1 MFLFIIGENTYKI
14 NFIKLAIMD
23 VGSILIVLPLLIIFS
38 YLFDIFARRTK
49 FPSVILLVFTGIVA
63 RGISSYYGYSN
74 FDFLDSLVPV
84 LGTIGLILIVLEA
97 ALELEIKKEKTS
109 IIIKGFLAAFFI
121 LLINIILVSLFFG
134 EVIGLSYPT
143 SVIYAIP
150 LSIISSAVAIP
161 SANGLL
167 TKNKEFIV
175 YESTFSDILG
185 IMIFYY
191 SLGQAEKGEPLI
203 GLEPIFTLIG
213 QIFLIIIISI
223 AITYLLFQLIQRIE
237 HHVKFFLILALL
249 ILSYEIGKEF
259 LKLPSLVLIF
269 IFGIFLSNF
278 SNLIPDSLKKYIKT
292 DKVGK
297 SDLHEFHLL
306 TAESTFLVRT
316 FFFLFFG
323 FSIPLESFV
332 EFEPYII
339 GATVLLIMYG
349 VRYFYLALVM
359 PDEESKPLLYFS
371 PRGLITILLFL
382 SISDYDIQKSNIVDE
397 KVLLVIIIASMLI
410 MIQGSINR
418 KKKEDPELEPQ
429 QTFTEIVD
437 SQIDKK

>member
-1 MFLFIIGENTYKI
+1 
-14 NFIKLAIMD
+14 MD
-23 VGSILIVLPLLIIFS
+23 VGSILIILPVLIIFS
-38 YLFDIFARRTK
+38 YLFDILAIRTK
-49 FPSVILLVFTGIVA
+49 FPSVILLVLTGIIA
-63 RGISSYYGYSN
+63 RSISTYYGYNN
-74 FDFLDSLVPV
+74 FEFLDNLVPV

-97 ALELEIKKEKTS
+97 ALELEIKKEKMD
-109 IIIKGFLAAFFI
+109 IIIKGFMAASVI
-121 LLINIILVSLFFG
+121 LIINIILVSLFFQNI
-134 EVIGLSYPT
+134 IGLPYPT

-161 SANGLL
+161 SASGLIN
-167 TKNKEFIV
+167 KNREFVV

-185 IMIFYY
+185 IMLFYY
-191 SLGQAEKGEPLI
+191 SIRQAEKGEALI
-203 GLEPIFTLIG
+203 GLEPILTLIG
-213 QIFLIIIISI
+213 QIFLIIVLSL

-249 ILSYEIGKEF
+249 ILAYEIGKDI

-269 IFGIFLSNF
+269 IFGIFLGNF
-278 SNLIPDSLKKYIKT
+278 SNLIPERLKRYVKT
-292 DKVGK
+292 EKVGK
-297 SDLHEFHLL
+297 DDLHEFNLL

-323 FSIPLESFV
+323 FSIPIESFL

-349 VRYFYLALVM
+349 VRYFYLAVTNK
-359 PDEESKPLLYFS
+359 DVESKPLLYFS

-382 SISDYDIQKSNIVDE
+382 SIADYEIEKSSIIDE

-410 MIQGSINR
+410 MIQGSITR
-418 KKKEDPELEPQ
+418 KNQNKEDKDLSEQSLS
-429 QTFTEIVD
+429 EIID
-437 SQIDKK
+437 EQID

>member
-1 MFLFIIGENTYKI
+1 MFLFLIAENTYKI

-278 SNLIPDSLKKYIKT
+278 SNLIPDSLKKYVKT

-323 FSIPLESFV
+323 FSIPLESFI

-359 PDEESKPLLYFS
+359 PDDDSKPLLYFS

>member
-1 MFLFIIGENTYKI
+1 M
-14 NFIKLAIMD
+14 
-23 VGSILIVLPLLIIFS
+23 
-38 YLFDIFARRTK
+38 
-49 FPSVILLVFTGIVA
+49 
-63 RGISSYYGYSN
+63 
-74 FDFLDSLVPV
+74 
-84 LGTIGLILIVLEA
+84 ILIVLEA
-97 ALELEIKKEKTS
+97 AIELEIKKEKTE
-109 IIIKGFLAAFFI
+109 IIIKGFLAALVI
-121 LLINIILVSLFFG
+121 LVINIVLVSVFFNQ
-134 EVIGLSYPT
+134 VIGLPYPT

-161 SANGLL
+161 SATGLI
-167 TKNKEFIV
+167 TKNKEFVV

-185 IMIFYY
+185 IMFFYY
-191 SLGQAEKGEPLI
+191 CIRQAEKGEALI
-203 GLEPIFTLIG
+203 GIEPIITLIG

-249 ILSYEIGKEF
+249 ILAYEIGNDF

-278 SNLIPDSLKKYIKT
+278 TNLIPKSLKKYIKT

-323 FSIPLESFV
+323 FSIPIESFI

-349 VRYFYLALVM
+349 IRYFYLALVLN
-359 PDEESKPLLYFS
+359 DEDSKPLLYFS

-382 SISDYDIQKSNIVDE
+382 SISDYDC
-397 KVLLVIIIASMLI
+397 LLYTSP
-410 MIQGSINR
+410 SPR
-418 KKKEDPELEPQ
+418 
-429 QTFTEIVD
+429 
-437 SQIDKK
+437 DKTVSRMPSSA

>member
-1 MFLFIIGENTYKI
+1 MFLFLIAENTYKI
-14 NFIKLAIMD
+14 NFIKLAFMD

-49 FPSVILLVFTGIVA
+49 FPSVILLVFTGILA
-63 RGISSYYGYSN
+63 RSISSYYGYTN
-74 FDFLDSLVPV
+74 FQFLDSLVPV

-121 LLINIILVSLFFG
+121 LMINIILVSIFFG

-161 SANGLL
+161 SATGLI

-191 SLGQAEKGEPLI
+191 SVRQVEKGQPLI

-249 ILSYEIGKEF
+249 ILAYEIGKDF

-278 SNLIPDSLKKYIKT
+278 KNLIPTSLKKYIKT

-349 VRYFYLALVM
+349 VRYFYLALVI
-359 PDEESKPLLYFS
+359 PDDDSKPLLYFS
-371 PRGLITILLFL
+371 PRGLIL
-382 SISDYDIQKSNIVDE
+382 S
-397 KVLLVIIIASMLI
+397 LI
-410 MIQGSINR
+410 HI
-418 KKKEDPELEPQ
+418 
-429 QTFTEIVD
+429 
-437 SQIDKK
+437 

>member
-1 MFLFIIGENTYKI
+1 
-14 NFIKLAIMD
+14 MD
-23 VGSILIVLPLLIIFS
+23 VSSILIVLPLLIIFS

-49 FPSVILLVFTGIVA
+49 FPSVILLVLTGIIA
-63 RGISSYYGYSN
+63 RFISSYYGYDN
-74 FDFLDSLVPV
+74 FQFLASLVPV

-97 ALELEIKKEKTS
+97 ALELEIKKEKTE
-109 IIIKGFLAAFFI
+109 IIVKGFLAAFVI
-121 LLINIILVSLFFG
+121 LVINIILVSLFF
-134 EVIGLSYPT
+134 ENVIGLSYPN

-161 SANGLL
+161 SATGLI
-167 TKNKEFIV
+167 TKNKEFVV

-191 SLGQAEKGEPLI
+191 CIRQAEKAEPLI
-203 GLEPIFTLIG
+203 GVEPIVTLLG
-213 QIFLIIIISI
+213 QIILIIIISI
-223 AITYLLFQLIQRIE
+223 AITYLLFLLIQRIE

-249 ILSYEIGKEF
+249 ILAYEIGKDF

-278 SNLIPDSLKKYIKT
+278 TNLIPKSLKKYIKT
-292 DKVGK
+292 DDVKK

-323 FSIPLESFV
+323 FSIPLDSFV

-349 VRYFYLALVM
+349 VRYFYLALVLN
-359 PDEESKPLLYFS
+359 DEESKPLLYFS

-410 MIQGSINR
+410 MIQGSIKR
-418 KKKEDPELEPQ
+418 TKKEDEESNEPQ
-429 QTFTEIVD
+429 QSLSEIVD
-437 SQIDKK
+437 SQIDKKWKK

>member
-1 MFLFIIGENTYKI
+1 
-14 NFIKLAIMD
+14 MD

-49 FPSVILLVFTGIVA
+49 FPSVILLVLTGIIL
-63 RGISSYYGYSN
+63 RFFSSYSGYTN
-74 FDFLDSLVPV
+74 FEFLDSLVPV

-97 ALELEIKKEKTS
+97 ALELEIKKEKAQ
-109 IIIKGFLAAFFI
+109 IIVKGFLAALVI
-121 LLINIILVSLFFG
+121 LVINIVLVSIFFNQ
-134 EVIGLSYPT
+134 VIGLEYST

-161 SANGLL
+161 SATGLI
-167 TKNKEFIV
+167 TSNKEFVV

-191 SLGQAEKGEPLI
+191 CIRQAEKGEAFI

-213 QIFLIIIISI
+213 QIFLIIGISI
-223 AITYLLFQLIQRIE
+223 VITYLLFQLIQRIE

-249 ILSYEIGKEF
+249 ILAYEIGKDF

-278 SNLIPDSLKKYIKT
+278 TNLIPKSLKKYIKT
-292 DKVGK
+292 DNVKK

-323 FSIPLESFV
+323 FSIPLDSFV

-349 VRYFYLALVM
+349 VRYFYLALVLN
-359 PDEESKPLLYFS
+359 DEESKPLLYFS

-410 MIQGSINR
+410 MIQGSIKR
-418 KKKEDPELEPQ
+418 TKKEDEESKEPQ
-429 QTFTEIVD
+429 QSLSEIVD

>member
-1 MFLFIIGENTYKI
+1 
-14 NFIKLAIMD
+14 MD

-49 FPSVILLVFTGIVA
+49 FPSVILLVLTGIIL
-63 RGISSYYGYSN
+63 RFFSSYSGYSN
-74 FDFLDSLVPV
+74 FEFLDSLVPV

-97 ALELEIKKEKTS
+97 ALELEIKKEKAQ
-109 IIIKGFLAAFFI
+109 IIIKGFLAALVI
-121 LLINIILVSLFFG
+121 LIINIVLVSIFFNQ
-134 EVIGLSYPT
+134 VIGLEYST

-161 SANGLL
+161 SATGLI
-167 TKNKEFIV
+167 TNNKEFVV

-191 SLGQAEKGEPLI
+191 CIRQAEKGEAFI

-213 QIFLIIIISI
+213 QIFLIIGISI
-223 AITYLLFQLIQRIE
+223 VITYLLFQLIQRIE

-249 ILSYEIGKEF
+249 ILAYEIGKDF

-278 SNLIPDSLKKYIKT
+278 TNLIPKSLKKYIKT
-292 DKVGK
+292 DDIKK

-323 FSIPLESFV
+323 FSIPIESFV

-349 VRYFYLALVM
+349 VRYFYLALTLN
-359 PDEESKPLLYFS
+359 DDESKPLLYFS

-410 MIQGSINR
+410 MIQGSIKR
-418 KKKEDPELEPQ
+418 TKKEDKESNEPQ
-429 QTFTEIVD
+429 QSLSEIVD

>member
-1 MFLFIIGENTYKI
+1 
-14 NFIKLAIMD
+14 
-23 VGSILIVLPLLIIFS
+23 
-38 YLFDIFARRTK
+38 
-49 FPSVILLVFTGIVA
+49 VFTGIVA

-191 SLGQAEKGEPLI
+191 SVRQAEKGEPLI

-249 ILSYEIGKEF
+249 ILSYEIGKDF

>member
-1 MFLFIIGENTYKI
+1 
-14 NFIKLAIMD
+14 MD
-23 VGSILIVLPLLIIFS
+23 VSSILIVLPLLIIFS

-49 FPSVILLVFTGIVA
+49 FPSVILLVLTGIIA
-63 RGISSYYGYSN
+63 RFISSYYGYDN
-74 FDFLDSLVPV
+74 FMFLDSLVPV

-97 ALELEIKKEKTS
+97 ALELEIKKEKTE
-109 IIIKGFLAAFFI
+109 IIVKGFLAAFVI
-121 LLINIILVSLFFG
+121 LIINIILVSLFF
-134 EVIGLSYPT
+134 ENVIGLSYPN

-161 SANGLL
+161 SATGLI
-167 TKNKEFIV
+167 TKNKEFVV

-191 SLGQAEKGEPLI
+191 CIRQAEKAEPLI
-203 GLEPIFTLIG
+203 GVEPIVTLLG
-213 QIFLIIIISI
+213 QIILIIIISI
-223 AITYLLFQLIQRIE
+223 AITYLLFLLIQRIE

-249 ILSYEIGKEF
+249 ILAYEIGKDF

-278 SNLIPDSLKKYIKT
+278 TNLIPKSLKKYIKT
-292 DKVGK
+292 DNVKK
-297 SDLHEFHLL
+297 SDLHEFYLL

-323 FSIPLESFV
+323 FSIPLDSFV

-339 GATVLLIMYG
+339 GSTVLLIMYG
-349 VRYFYLALVM
+349 VRYFYLALVLN
-359 PDEESKPLLYFS
+359 DEESKPLLYFS

-382 SISDYDIQKSNIVDE
+382 SISDYDIQNSNIIDE

-410 MIQGSINR
+410 MIQGSI
-418 KKKEDPELEPQ
+418 KKIKKEDDESNEPQ
-429 QTFTEIVD
+429 KSLSEIVD

>member
-1 MFLFIIGENTYKI
+1 
-14 NFIKLAIMD
+14 MD

-49 FPSVILLVFTGIVA
+49 FPSVILLVLTGIIL
-63 RGISSYYGYSN
+63 RFFSSYSGYTN
-74 FDFLDSLVPV
+74 FEFLDSLVPV

-97 ALELEIKKEKTS
+97 ALELEIKKEKAQ
-109 IIIKGFLAAFFI
+109 IIVKGFLAALVI
-121 LLINIILVSLFFG
+121 LVINIVLVSIFFNQ
-134 EVIGLSYPT
+134 VIGLEYST

-161 SANGLL
+161 SATGLI
-167 TKNKEFIV
+167 TNNKEFVV

-191 SLGQAEKGEPLI
+191 CIRQAEKGEAFI

-213 QIFLIIIISI
+213 QIFLIIGISI
-223 AITYLLFQLIQRIE
+223 VITYLLFQLIQRIE

-249 ILSYEIGKEF
+249 ILAYEIGKDF

-278 SNLIPDSLKKYIKT
+278 TNLIPKSLKKYIKT
-292 DKVGK
+292 DDIKK

-349 VRYFYLALVM
+349 VRYFYLALVLN
-359 PDEESKPLLYFS
+359 DEESKPLLYFS

-382 SISDYDIQKSNIVDE
+382 SIADYDIQKSNIVDE

-410 MIQGSINR
+410 MIQGSIKR
-418 KKKEDPELEPQ
+418 TKKEDEESNEPQ
-429 QTFTEIVD
+429 QSLSEIVD

>member
-1 MFLFIIGENTYKI
+1 
-14 NFIKLAIMD
+14 MD

-306 TAESTFLVRT
+306 TAESTFLVKT

-332 EFEPYII
+332 EFEPYVI

-359 PDEESKPLLYFS
+359 PGEDSKPLLYFS

-429 QTFTEIVD
+429 QTFSEIVD

>member
-1 MFLFIIGENTYKI
+1 
-14 NFIKLAIMD
+14 MD

-38 YLFDIFARRTK
+38 YLFDIFARKTK
-49 FPSVILLVFTGIVA
+49 FPSVILLVLTGIIL
-63 RGISSYYGYSN
+63 RFFSSYSGYSN
-74 FDFLDSLVPV
+74 FEFLDSLVPV

-97 ALELEIKKEKTS
+97 ALELEIKKEKTQ
-109 IIIKGFLAAFFI
+109 IIIKGFLAALVI
-121 LLINIILVSLFFG
+121 LMINIILVSIFFNK
-134 EVIGLSYPT
+134 VIGLEYAT

-161 SANGLL
+161 SATGLI
-167 TKNKEFIV
+167 TKNKEFVV

-191 SLGQAEKGEPLI
+191 CIRQAEKGEPFI

-213 QIFLIIIISI
+213 QIFLIIGISI

-249 ILSYEIGKEF
+249 ILAYEIGKDF

-278 SNLIPDSLKKYIKT
+278 TNLIPKSLKKYIKT
-292 DKVGK
+292 DDIKK

-349 VRYFYLALVM
+349 VRYFYLALVLN
-359 PDEESKPLLYFS
+359 DEESKPLLYFS

-410 MIQGSINR
+410 MIQGSIKR
-418 KKKEDPELEPQ
+418 TKKEDEQSSEPQ
-429 QTFTEIVD
+429 QSLSEIVD

>member
-1 MFLFIIGENTYKI
+1 
-14 NFIKLAIMD
+14 MD

-49 FPSVILLVFTGIVA
+49 FPSVILLVLTGITL
-63 RGISSYYGYSN
+63 RFFSSYSGYSN
-74 FDFLDSLVPV
+74 FEFLDSLVPV

-97 ALELEIKKEKTS
+97 ALELEIKKEKAQ
-109 IIIKGFLAAFFI
+109 IIVKGFLAALVI
-121 LLINIILVSLFFG
+121 LIINIVLVSIFFNQ
-134 EVIGLSYPT
+134 VIGLEYST

-161 SANGLL
+161 SATGLI
-167 TKNKEFIV
+167 TNNKEFVV

-191 SLGQAEKGEPLI
+191 CIRQAEKGEAFI

-213 QIFLIIIISI
+213 QIFLIIGISI
-223 AITYLLFQLIQRIE
+223 VITYLLFQLIQRIE

-249 ILSYEIGKEF
+249 ILAYEIGKDF

-278 SNLIPDSLKKYIKT
+278 TNLIPKSLKKYIKT
-292 DKVGK
+292 DDIKK

-349 VRYFYLALVM
+349 VRYFYLALVIN
-359 PDEESKPLLYFS
+359 DEESKPLLYFS

-410 MIQGSINR
+410 MIQGSIKR
-418 KKKEDPELEPQ
+418 TKKEDEESNEPQ
-429 QTFTEIVD
+429 QSLSEIVD

>member
-1 MFLFIIGENTYKI
+1 
-14 NFIKLAIMD
+14 MD
-23 VGSILIVLPLLIIFS
+23 VSSILIVLPLLIIFS

-49 FPSVILLVFTGIVA
+49 FPSVILLVLTGIIA
-63 RGISSYYGYSN
+63 RFISSYYGYDN
-74 FDFLDSLVPV
+74 FQFLDSLVPV

-97 ALELEIKKEKTS
+97 ALELEIKKEKTE
-109 IIIKGFLAAFFI
+109 IIVKGFLAAFVI
-121 LLINIILVSLFFG
+121 LVINIILVSLFF
-134 EVIGLSYPT
+134 ENVIGLSYPN

-161 SANGLL
+161 SATGLI
-167 TKNKEFIV
+167 TKNKEFVV

-191 SLGQAEKGEPLI
+191 CIRQAEKAEPLI
-203 GLEPIFTLIG
+203 GVEPIVILLV
-213 QIFLIIIISI
+213 QIILIIIISI
-223 AITYLLFQLIQRIE
+223 AITYLLFLLIQRIE

-249 ILSYEIGKEF
+249 ILAYEVGKDF

-278 SNLIPDSLKKYIKT
+278 TNLIPKSLKKYIKT
-292 DKVGK
+292 DDVKK

-323 FSIPLESFV
+323 FSIPLDSFV

-349 VRYFYLALVM
+349 VRYFYLALVLN
-359 PDEESKPLLYFS
+359 DEESKPLLYFS

-410 MIQGSINR
+410 MIQGSIKR
-418 KKKEDPELEPQ
+418 TKKEDEESNEPQ
-429 QTFTEIVD
+429 QSLSEIVD

>member
-1 MFLFIIGENTYKI
+1 
-14 NFIKLAIMD
+14 MD
-23 VGSILIVLPLLIIFS
+23 VSSILIVLPLLIIFS

-49 FPSVILLVFTGIVA
+49 FPSVILLVLTGIIA
-63 RGISSYYGYSN
+63 RFISSYYGYDN
-74 FDFLDSLVPV
+74 FQFLDSLVPV

-97 ALELEIKKEKTS
+97 ALELEIKKEKTE
-109 IIIKGFLAAFFI
+109 IIVKGFLAAFVI
-121 LLINIILVSLFFG
+121 LVINIILVSLFF
-134 EVIGLSYPT
+134 ENVIGLSYPN

-161 SANGLL
+161 SATGLI
-167 TKNKEFIV
+167 TKNKEFVV

-191 SLGQAEKGEPLI
+191 CIRQAEKAEPLI
-203 GLEPIFTLIG
+203 GVEPIVTLLG
-213 QIFLIIIISI
+213 QIILIIIISI
-223 AITYLLFQLIQRIE
+223 AITYLLFLLIQRIE

-249 ILSYEIGKEF
+249 ILAYEIGKDF

-278 SNLIPDSLKKYIKT
+278 TNLIPKSLKKYIKT
-292 DKVGK
+292 DDVKK

-323 FSIPLESFV
+323 FSIPLDSFV

-349 VRYFYLALVM
+349 VRYFYLALVLN
-359 PDEESKPLLYFS
+359 DEESKPLLYFS

-410 MIQGSINR
+410 MIQGSIKR
-418 KKKEDPELEPQ
+418 SKKEDEESNEPQ
-429 QTFTEIVD
+429 QSLSEIVD

>member
-1 MFLFIIGENTYKI
+1 
-14 NFIKLAIMD
+14 MD

-49 FPSVILLVFTGIVA
+49 FPSVILLVLTGIIL
-63 RGISSYYGYSN
+63 RFFSSYSGYTN
-74 FDFLDSLVPV
+74 FEFLDSLVPV

-97 ALELEIKKEKTS
+97 ALELEIKKEKAQ
-109 IIIKGFLAAFFI
+109 IIVKGFLAALVI
-121 LLINIILVSLFFG
+121 LVINIVLVSIFFNQ
-134 EVIGLSYPT
+134 VIGLEYST

-161 SANGLL
+161 SATGLI
-167 TKNKEFIV
+167 TNNKEFVV

-191 SLGQAEKGEPLI
+191 CIRQAEKGEAFI

-213 QIFLIIIISI
+213 QIFLIIGISI
-223 AITYLLFQLIQRIE
+223 VITYLLFQLIQRIE

-249 ILSYEIGKEF
+249 ILAYEVGKDF

-278 SNLIPDSLKKYIKT
+278 TNLIPKSLKKYIKT
-292 DKVGK
+292 DDVKK

-323 FSIPLESFV
+323 FSIPLDSFV

-349 VRYFYLALVM
+349 VRYFYLALVLN
-359 PDEESKPLLYFS
+359 DEESKPLLYFS

-410 MIQGSINR
+410 MIQGSIKR
-418 KKKEDPELEPQ
+418 TKKEDEESNEPQ
-429 QTFTEIVD
+429 QSLSEIVD

>member
-1 MFLFIIGENTYKI
+1 
-14 NFIKLAIMD
+14 MD
-23 VGSILIVLPLLIIFS
+23 VSSILIVLPLLIIFS
-38 YLFDIFARRTK
+38 YLFDISARRTK
-49 FPSVILLVFTGIVA
+49 FPSVILLVLTGIIA
-63 RGISSYYGYSN
+63 IFISSYYGYDN
-74 FDFLDSLVPV
+74 FQFLDSLVPV

-97 ALELEIKKEKTS
+97 ALELEIKKEKTE
-109 IIIKGFLAAFFI
+109 IIVKGFLAAFVI
-121 LLINIILVSLFFG
+121 LVINIILVSLFF
-134 EVIGLSYPT
+134 ENVIGLSYPN

-161 SANGLL
+161 SATGLI
-167 TKNKEFIV
+167 TKNKEFVV

-191 SLGQAEKGEPLI
+191 CIRQAEKAEPLI
-203 GLEPIFTLIG
+203 GVEPIVTLLG
-213 QIFLIIIISI
+213 QIILIIIISI
-223 AITYLLFQLIQRIE
+223 AITYLLFLLIQRIE

-249 ILSYEIGKEF
+249 ILAYEIGKDF

-278 SNLIPDSLKKYIKT
+278 TNLIPKSLKKYIKT
-292 DKVGK
+292 DDVKK

-323 FSIPLESFV
+323 FSIPLDSFV

-349 VRYFYLALVM
+349 VRYFYLALVLN
-359 PDEESKPLLYFS
+359 DEESKPLLYFS

-410 MIQGSINR
+410 MIQGSIKR
-418 KKKEDPELEPQ
+418 TKKEDEESNEPQ
-429 QTFTEIVD
+429 QSLSEIVD

>member
-1 MFLFIIGENTYKI
+1 
-14 NFIKLAIMD
+14 MD

-49 FPSVILLVFTGIVA
+49 FPSVILLVLTGIIL
-63 RGISSYYGYSN
+63 RFFSSYSGYNN
-74 FDFLDSLVPV
+74 FEFLDSLVPV

-97 ALELEIKKEKTS
+97 ALELEIKKEKAQ
-109 IIIKGFLAAFFI
+109 IIVKGFLAALVI
-121 LLINIILVSLFFG
+121 LVINIVLVSIFFNQ
-134 EVIGLSYPT
+134 VIGLEYST

-161 SANGLL
+161 SATGLI
-167 TKNKEFIV
+167 TNNKEFVV

-191 SLGQAEKGEPLI
+191 CIRQAEKGEAFI

-213 QIFLIIIISI
+213 QIFLIIGISI
-223 AITYLLFQLIQRIE
+223 VITYLLFQLIQRIE

-249 ILSYEIGKEF
+249 ILAYEVGKDF

-278 SNLIPDSLKKYIKT
+278 TNLIPKSLKKYIKT
-292 DKVGK
+292 DDIKK

-349 VRYFYLALVM
+349 VRYFYLALVLN
-359 PDEESKPLLYFS
+359 DEESKPLLYFS

-410 MIQGSINR
+410 MIQGSIKR
-418 KKKEDPELEPQ
+418 TKKEDEESNEPQ
-429 QTFTEIVD
+429 QSLSEIVD
-437 SQIDKK
+437 SQIDKKWKK

>member
-1 MFLFIIGENTYKI
+1 
-14 NFIKLAIMD
+14 MD
-23 VGSILIVLPLLIIFS
+23 VGSILIILPVLIIFS
-38 YLFDIFARRTK
+38 YLFDILAIRTK
-49 FPSVILLVFTGIVA
+49 FPSVILLVLTGIIA
-63 RGISSYYGYSN
+63 RSISTYYGYNN
-74 FDFLDSLVPV
+74 FEFLDSLVPV

-97 ALELEIKKEKTS
+97 ALELEIKKEKMD
-109 IIIKGFLAAFFI
+109 IIIKGFMAASVI
-121 LLINIILVSLFFG
+121 LIINIILVSLFFQNI
-134 EVIGLSYPT
+134 IGLPYPT

-161 SANGLL
+161 SASGLIN
-167 TKNKEFIV
+167 KNREFVV

-185 IMIFYY
+185 IMLFYY
-191 SLGQAEKGEPLI
+191 SIRQAEKGEALI
-203 GLEPIFTLIG
+203 GLEPILTLIG
-213 QIFLIIIISI
+213 QIFLIIVLSL

-249 ILSYEIGKEF
+249 ILAYEIGKDI

-269 IFGIFLSNF
+269 IFGIFLGNF
-278 SNLIPDSLKKYIKT
+278 SNLIPERLKRYVKT
-292 DKVGK
+292 EKVGK
-297 SDLHEFHLL
+297 DDLHEFNLL

-323 FSIPLESFV
+323 FSIPIESFI

-349 VRYFYLALVM
+349 VRYFYLAVTNS
-359 PDEESKPLLYFS
+359 DNESKPLLYFS

-382 SISDYDIQKSNIVDE
+382 SIADYEIEKSSIIDE

-410 MIQGSINR
+410 MIQGSITR
-418 KKKEDPELEPQ
+418 KNQNKEDKDLSEQSLS
-429 QTFTEIVD
+429 EIID
-437 SQIDKK
+437 EQID

>member
-1 MFLFIIGENTYKI
+1 
-14 NFIKLAIMD
+14 MD

-49 FPSVILLVFTGIVA
+49 FPSVILLVLTGIIL
-63 RGISSYYGYSN
+63 RFFSSYSGYTN
-74 FDFLDSLVPV
+74 FEFLDSLVPV

-97 ALELEIKKEKTS
+97 ALELEIKKEKAQ
-109 IIIKGFLAAFFI
+109 IIVKGFLAALVI
-121 LLINIILVSLFFG
+121 LVINIVLVSIFFNQ
-134 EVIGLSYPT
+134 VIGLEYST

-161 SANGLL
+161 SATGLI
-167 TKNKEFIV
+167 TNNKEFVV

-191 SLGQAEKGEPLI
+191 CIRQAEKGEAFI

-213 QIFLIIIISI
+213 QIFLIIGISI
-223 AITYLLFQLIQRIE
+223 VITYLLFQLIQRIE

-249 ILSYEIGKEF
+249 ILAYEVGKDF

-278 SNLIPDSLKKYIKT
+278 TNLIPKSLKKYIKT
-292 DKVGK
+292 DDIKK

-323 FSIPLESFV
+323 FSIPLDSFV

-349 VRYFYLALVM
+349 VRYFYLALVLN
-359 PDEESKPLLYFS
+359 DEESKPLLYFS

-410 MIQGSINR
+410 MIQGSIKR
-418 KKKEDPELEPQ
+418 TKKEDEESKEPQ
-429 QTFTEIVD
+429 QSLSEIVD

>member
-1 MFLFIIGENTYKI
+1 MVILVI
-14 NFIKLAIMD
+14 N
-23 VGSILIVLPLLIIFS
+23 IVLVSIF
-38 YLFDIFARRTK
+38 F
-49 FPSVILLVFTGIVA
+49 
-63 RGISSYYGYSN
+63 N
-74 FDFLDSLVPV
+74 Q
-84 LGTIGLILIVLEA
+84 
-97 ALELEIKKEKTS
+97 
-109 IIIKGFLAAFFI
+109 
-121 LLINIILVSLFFG
+121 
-134 EVIGLSYPT
+134 VIGLEYST

-161 SANGLL
+161 SATGLI
-167 TKNKEFIV
+167 TNNKEFVV

-191 SLGQAEKGEPLI
+191 CIRQAEKAEPLI
-203 GLEPIFTLIG
+203 GVEPIVTLLG
-213 QIFLIIIISI
+213 QIILIIIISI
-223 AITYLLFQLIQRIE
+223 AITYLLFLLIQRIE

-249 ILSYEIGKEF
+249 ILAYEIGKDF

-278 SNLIPDSLKKYIKT
+278 TNLIPKSLKKYIKT
-292 DKVGK
+292 DDVKK

-323 FSIPLESFV
+323 FSIPLDSFV

-349 VRYFYLALVM
+349 VRYFYLALVLN
-359 PDEESKPLLYFS
+359 DEESKPLLYFS

-410 MIQGSINR
+410 MIQGSIKR
-418 KKKEDPELEPQ
+418 TKKEDEESKEPQ
-429 QTFTEIVD
+429 QSLSEIVD

>member
-1 MFLFIIGENTYKI
+1 
-14 NFIKLAIMD
+14 MD

-49 FPSVILLVFTGIVA
+49 FPSVILLVLTGIIL
-63 RGISSYYGYSN
+63 RFFSSYSGYNN
-74 FDFLDSLVPV
+74 FEFLDSLVPV

-97 ALELEIKKEKTS
+97 ALELEIKKEKAQ
-109 IIIKGFLAAFFI
+109 IIVKGFLAALVI
-121 LLINIILVSLFFG
+121 LVINIVLVSIFFNQ
-134 EVIGLSYPT
+134 VIGLEYST

-161 SANGLL
+161 SATGLI
-167 TKNKEFIV
+167 TNNKEFVV

-191 SLGQAEKGEPLI
+191 CIRQAEKGEAFI

-213 QIFLIIIISI
+213 QIFLIIGISI
-223 AITYLLFQLIQRIE
+223 VITYLLFQLIQRIE

-249 ILSYEIGKEF
+249 ILAYEIGKDF

-278 SNLIPDSLKKYIKT
+278 TNLIPKSLKKYIKT
-292 DKVGK
+292 DDVKK

-323 FSIPLESFV
+323 FSIPLDSFV

-349 VRYFYLALVM
+349 VRYFYLALVLN
-359 PDEESKPLLYFS
+359 DEESKPLLYFS

-410 MIQGSINR
+410 MIQGSIKR
-418 KKKEDPELEPQ
+418 TKKEDEESNEPQ
-429 QTFTEIVD
+429 QSLSEIVD

>member
-1 MFLFIIGENTYKI
+1 
-14 NFIKLAIMD
+14 MD
-23 VGSILIVLPLLIIFS
+23 VGSILIILPVLIIFS
-38 YLFDIFARRTK
+38 YLFDILAIRTK
-49 FPSVILLVFTGIVA
+49 FPSVILLVLTGIIA
-63 RGISSYYGYSN
+63 RSISTYYGYNN
-74 FDFLDSLVPV
+74 FEFLDSLVPV

-97 ALELEIKKEKTS
+97 ALELEIKKEKMD
-109 IIIKGFLAAFFI
+109 IIIKGFMAASVI
-121 LLINIILVSLFFG
+121 LIINIILVSLFFQNI
-134 EVIGLSYPT
+134 IGLPYPT

-161 SANGLL
+161 SASGLIN
-167 TKNKEFIV
+167 KNREFVV

-185 IMIFYY
+185 IMLFYY
-191 SLGQAEKGEPLI
+191 SIRQAEKGEALI
-203 GLEPIFTLIG
+203 GLEPILTLIG
-213 QIFLIIIISI
+213 QIFLIIVLSL

-249 ILSYEIGKEF
+249 ILAYEIGKDI

-269 IFGIFLSNF
+269 IFGIFLGNF
-278 SNLIPDSLKKYIKT
+278 SNLIPERLKKYVKT
-292 DKVGK
+292 EKVGK
-297 SDLHEFHLL
+297 DDLHEFNLL

-323 FSIPLESFV
+323 FSIPIESFI

-349 VRYFYLALVM
+349 VRYFYLAVTNK
-359 PDEESKPLLYFS
+359 DVESKPLLYFS

-382 SISDYDIQKSNIVDE
+382 SIADYEIEKSSIIDE

-410 MIQGSINR
+410 MIQGSITR
-418 KKKEDPELEPQ
+418 KNQNKEDKDLSEQSLS
-429 QTFTEIVD
+429 EIID
-437 SQIDKK
+437 EQID

>member
-1 MFLFIIGENTYKI
+1 
-14 NFIKLAIMD
+14 MD
-23 VGSILIVLPLLIIFS
+23 VSSILIVLPLLIIFS

-49 FPSVILLVFTGIVA
+49 FPSVILLVLTGIIA
-63 RGISSYYGYSN
+63 RFISSYYGYDN
-74 FDFLDSLVPV
+74 FQFLDSLVPV

-97 ALELEIKKEKTS
+97 ALELEIKKEKTE
-109 IIIKGFLAAFFI
+109 IIVKGFLAAFVI
-121 LLINIILVSLFFG
+121 LVINIILVSLFF
-134 EVIGLSYPT
+134 EKVIGLSYPN

-161 SANGLL
+161 SATGLI
-167 TKNKEFIV
+167 TKNKEFVV

-191 SLGQAEKGEPLI
+191 CIRQAEKTEPLI
-203 GLEPIFTLIG
+203 GVEPIVTLLG
-213 QIFLIIIISI
+213 QIILIIIISI
-223 AITYLLFQLIQRIE
+223 AITYLLFLLIQRIE

-249 ILSYEIGKEF
+249 ILAYEIGKDF

-278 SNLIPDSLKKYIKT
+278 TNLIPKSLKKYIKT
-292 DKVGK
+292 DDVKK

-323 FSIPLESFV
+323 FSIPLDSFV

-349 VRYFYLALVM
+349 VRYFYLALVLN
-359 PDEESKPLLYFS
+359 DEESKPLLYFS

-410 MIQGSINR
+410 MIQGSIKR
-418 KKKEDPELEPQ
+418 TKKEDEESNEPQ
-429 QTFTEIVD
+429 QSLSEIVD

>member
-1 MFLFIIGENTYKI
+1 
-14 NFIKLAIMD
+14 MD
-23 VGSILIVLPLLIIFS
+23 VGSILILLPLLIIFS

-49 FPSVILLVFTGIVA
+49 FPSVILLVLTGIIL
-63 RGISSYYGYSN
+63 RFFSSYSGYSN
-74 FDFLDSLVPV
+74 FEFLDSLVPV

-97 ALELEIKKEKTS
+97 ALELEIKKEKTQ
-109 IIIKGFLAAFFI
+109 IIIKGFLAALAI
-121 LLINIILVSLFFG
+121 LMVNIVLVSIFFNK
-134 EVIGLSYPT
+134 VIGLEYAS

-161 SANGLL
+161 SATGLI
-167 TKNKEFIV
+167 TKNKEFVV

-191 SLGQAEKGEPLI
+191 CIRQAEKGEPFI

-213 QIFLIIIISI
+213 QIFLIIGISI

-249 ILSYEIGKEF
+249 ILAYEIGKDF

-278 SNLIPDSLKKYIKT
+278 TNLIPKSLKKYIKT
-292 DKVGK
+292 DDIKK

-349 VRYFYLALVM
+349 VRYFYLTLVLN
-359 PDEESKPLLYFS
+359 DEESKPLLYFS

-410 MIQGSINR
+410 MIQGSIKR
-418 KKKEDPELEPQ
+418 IKKIDEQSSETRQSLS
-429 QTFTEIVD
+429 EIVD

>member
-1 MFLFIIGENTYKI
+1 
-14 NFIKLAIMD
+14 MD

-49 FPSVILLVFTGIVA
+49 FPSVILLVLTGIIL
-63 RGISSYYGYSN
+63 RFFSSYSGYSN
-74 FDFLDSLVPV
+74 FEFLDSLVPV

-97 ALELEIKKEKTS
+97 ALELEIKKEKTQ
-109 IIIKGFLAAFFI
+109 IIIKGFLAALVI
-121 LLINIILVSLFFG
+121 LMINIILVSIFFNK
-134 EVIGLSYPT
+134 VIGLEYAT

-161 SANGLL
+161 SATGLI
-167 TKNKEFIV
+167 TKNKEFVV

-191 SLGQAEKGEPLI
+191 CIRQAEKGEPFI

-213 QIFLIIIISI
+213 QIFLIIGISI

-249 ILSYEIGKEF
+249 ILAYEIGKDF

-278 SNLIPDSLKKYIKT
+278 TNLIPQSLKKYIKT
-292 DKVGK
+292 DNIKK

-323 FSIPLESFV
+323 FSIPVESFV

-349 VRYFYLALVM
+349 VRYFYLSIVLN
-359 PDEESKPLLYFS
+359 DEESKPLLYFS

-410 MIQGSINR
+410 MIQGSIKR
-418 KKKEDPELEPQ
+418 TKKEDEETTEQ
-429 QTFTEIVD
+429 QQSLSEIID

>member
-1 MFLFIIGENTYKI
+1 
-14 NFIKLAIMD
+14 MD
-23 VGSILIVLPLLIIFS
+23 VSSILIVLPLLIIFS

-49 FPSVILLVFTGIVA
+49 FPSVILLVLTGIIA
-63 RGISSYYGYSN
+63 RFISSYYGYDN
-74 FDFLDSLVPV
+74 FQFLDSLVPV

-97 ALELEIKKEKTS
+97 ALELEIKKEKTE
-109 IIIKGFLAAFFI
+109 IIVKGFLAAFVI
-121 LLINIILVSLFFG
+121 LVINIILVSLFF
-134 EVIGLSYPT
+134 ENVIGLSYPN

-161 SANGLL
+161 SATGLI
-167 TKNKEFIV
+167 TKNKEFVV

-191 SLGQAEKGEPLI
+191 CIRQAEKAEPLI
-203 GLEPIFTLIG
+203 GVEPIVTLLG
-213 QIFLIIIISI
+213 QIILIIIISI
-223 AITYLLFQLIQRIE
+223 AITYLLFLLIQRIE

-249 ILSYEIGKEF
+249 ILAYEIGKDF

-278 SNLIPDSLKKYIKT
+278 TNLIPKSLKKYIKT
-292 DKVGK
+292 DDVKK

-323 FSIPLESFV
+323 FSIPLDSFV

-349 VRYFYLALVM
+349 VRYFYLALVLN
-359 PDEESKPLLYFS
+359 DEESKPLLYFS

-410 MIQGSINR
+410 MIQGSIKR
-418 KKKEDPELEPQ
+418 TKKEDEKSNEPQ
-429 QTFTEIVD
+429 QSLSEIVD

>member
-1 MFLFIIGENTYKI
+1 
-14 NFIKLAIMD
+14 MD
-23 VGSILIVLPLLIIFS
+23 VSSILIVLPLLIIFS

-49 FPSVILLVFTGIVA
+49 FPSVILLVLTGIIA
-63 RGISSYYGYSN
+63 RFISSYYGYDN
-74 FDFLDSLVPV
+74 FQFLDSLVPV

-97 ALELEIKKEKTS
+97 ALELEIKKEKTK
-109 IIIKGFLAAFFI
+109 IIVKGFLAAFVI
-121 LLINIILVSLFFG
+121 LVINIILVSLFF
-134 EVIGLSYPT
+134 ENVIGLSYPN

-161 SANGLL
+161 SATGLI
-167 TKNKEFIV
+167 TKNKEFVV

-191 SLGQAEKGEPLI
+191 CIRQAEKAEPLI
-203 GLEPIFTLIG
+203 GVEPIVTLLG
-213 QIFLIIIISI
+213 QIILIIIISI
-223 AITYLLFQLIQRIE
+223 AITYLLFLLIQRIE

-249 ILSYEIGKEF
+249 ILAYEIGKDF

-278 SNLIPDSLKKYIKT
+278 TNLIPKSLKKYIKT
-292 DKVGK
+292 DDVKK

-323 FSIPLESFV
+323 FSIPLDSFV

-349 VRYFYLALVM
+349 VRYFYLALVLN
-359 PDEESKPLLYFS
+359 DEESKPLLYFS

-410 MIQGSINR
+410 MIQGSIKR
-418 KKKEDPELEPQ
+418 TKKEDEESNEPQ
-429 QTFTEIVD
+429 QSLSEIVD

>member
-1 MFLFIIGENTYKI
+1 
-14 NFIKLAIMD
+14 MD
-23 VGSILIVLPLLIIFS
+23 VSSILIVLPLLIIFS

-49 FPSVILLVFTGIVA
+49 FPSVILLVLTGIIA
-63 RGISSYYGYSN
+63 RFISSYYGYDN
-74 FDFLDSLVPV
+74 FQFLDSLVPV

-97 ALELEIKKEKTS
+97 ALELEIKKEKTE
-109 IIIKGFLAAFFI
+109 IIVKGFLAAFVI
-121 LLINIILVSLFFG
+121 LVINIILVSLFF
-134 EVIGLSYPT
+134 ENVIGLSYPN

-161 SANGLL
+161 SATGLI
-167 TKNKEFIV
+167 TKNKEFVV

-191 SLGQAEKGEPLI
+191 CIRQAEKTEPLI
-203 GLEPIFTLIG
+203 GVEPIVTLLG
-213 QIFLIIIISI
+213 QIILIIIISI
-223 AITYLLFQLIQRIE
+223 AITYLLFLLIQRIE

-249 ILSYEIGKEF
+249 ILAYEIGKDF

-278 SNLIPDSLKKYIKT
+278 TNLIPKSLKKYIKT
-292 DKVGK
+292 NDVKK
-297 SDLHEFHLL
+297 SDLYEFHLL

-323 FSIPLESFV
+323 FSIPLNSFV

-349 VRYFYLALVM
+349 VRYFYLALVLN
-359 PDEESKPLLYFS
+359 DEESKPLLYFS

-410 MIQGSINR
+410 MIQGSIKR
-418 KKKEDPELEPQ
+418 TKKEDEESNEPQ
-429 QTFTEIVD
+429 QSLSEIVD

>member
-1 MFLFIIGENTYKI
+1 
-14 NFIKLAIMD
+14 MD
-23 VGSILIVLPLLIIFS
+23 VSSILIVLPLLIIFS

-49 FPSVILLVFTGIVA
+49 FPSVILLVLTGIVA
-63 RGISSYYGYSN
+63 RFITSLYGYDN
-74 FDFLDSLVPV
+74 FAFLDNLVPV

-97 ALELEIKKEKTS
+97 AIELEIKKETTE
-109 IIIKGFLAAFFI
+109 IIIKGFLAAV
-121 LLINIILVSLFFG
+121 IILVVNIVLVSVFFNQ
-134 EVIGLSYPT
+134 VIGLPYPT

-161 SANGLL
+161 SATGLI
-167 TKNKEFIV
+167 TKNKEFVV

-185 IMIFYY
+185 IMFFYY
-191 SLGQAEKGEPLI
+191 CIRQAEKGEALI
-203 GLEPIFTLIG
+203 GIEPIITLIG

-249 ILSYEIGKEF
+249 ILAYEIGKDF

-278 SNLIPDSLKKYIKT
+278 TNLIPKSLKKYIKT

-297 SDLHEFHLL
+297 SDLHEFHIL

-323 FSIPLESFV
+323 FSIPIESFL

-349 VRYFYLALVM
+349 IRYFYLALVLN
-359 PDEESKPLLYFS
+359 DEDSKPLLYFS

-410 MIQGSINR
+410 MNQGSIKR
-418 KKKEDPELEPQ
+418 KKKEEPDPVPQ
-429 QTFTEIVD
+429 KSFSEIVD
-437 SQIDKK
+437 SQIEKK